1 MYSFAVTRQ
10 DHLQEGSVLPEE
22 GCRCYFSLARQWKKE
37 KKVGKK
43 GGQQVLQLRA
53 SQVWVLHGHEK
64 EEDIQATQAEDVSA
78 EDALAEEEEE
88 DALATLA
95 EEEEIPQNMAEEVEE
110 EEPELK
116 AEKPEDVLTFLK
128 IILEPGQD

>member
-1 MYSFAVTRQ
+1 M
-10 DHLQEGSVLPEE
+10 
-22 GCRCYFSLARQWKKE
+22 
-37 KKVGKK
+37 
-43 GGQQVLQLRA
+43 LQLRA

-95 EEEEIPQNMAEEVEE
+95 EEEEIPKEEEEVEE

-116 AEKPEDVLTFLK
+116 AEKPEDVLAFLK
-128 IILEPGQD
+128 SFFGPGQD

>member
-78 EDALAEEEEE
+78 EEAEDALAEE
-88 DALATLA
+88 A
-95 EEEEIPQNMAEEVEE
+95 EEEEIPKNMAEEVEE

-116 AEKPEDVLTFLK
+116 AEKPEDVLAFLK
-128 IILEPGQD
+128 SFFGPGQD

>member
-64 EEDIQATQAEDVSA
+64 EEEILATQAEDVSAEEA

-95 EEEEIPQNMAEEVEE
+95 EEEEIPKNMAEQVEE
-110 EEPELK
+110 EEQQEN
-116 AEKPEDVLTFLK
+116 AQKP
-128 IILEPGQD
+128 

>member
-64 EEDIQATQAEDVSA
+64 EEEILATQAEDVSA
-78 EDALAEEEEE
+78 EEAEDALAEEV
-88 DALATLA
+88 
-95 EEEEIPQNMAEEVEE
+95 EEEIPKNMAEEVEE

-128 IILEPGQD
+128 IILESGQD

>member
-1 MYSFAVTRQ
+1 MAV
-10 DHLQEGSVLPEE
+10 E
-22 GCRCYFSLARQWKKE
+22 KE

-43 GGQQVLQLRA
+43 GSQQVLQLRA

-64 EEDIQATQAEDVSA
+64 EEEILATQAEDVSA
-78 EDALAEEEEE
+78 EEAADALAEE
-88 DALATLA
+88 A
-95 EEEEIPQNMAEEVEE
+95 EEEEIPKNIAEEVEE

>member
-64 EEDIQATQAEDVSA
+64 EEEILATQAEDVSA
-78 EDALAEEEEE
+78 EEAEYALAEE
-88 DALATLA
+88 A
-95 EEEEIPQNMAEEVEE
+95 EEEEIPKHMAEEVEE

>member
-1 MYSFAVTRQ
+1 M
-10 DHLQEGSVLPEE
+10 
-22 GCRCYFSLARQWKKE
+22 
-37 KKVGKK
+37 
-43 GGQQVLQLRA
+43 LQLRA

-64 EEDIQATQAEDVSA
+64 EEEILATQAEAVSAEEA
-78 EDALAEEEEE
+78 EDALAEKEEE

-95 EEEEIPQNMAEEVEE
+95 EEERIPKNMAEEVEE

-128 IILEPGQD
+128 IILESGQD